1 VFLAA
6 ICTLFSRTFSQART
20 TSSAMKKIFT
30 LLTVFVTALAMA
42 DHHQENTSK
51 ESGAS
56 AGAYRHVVIFKFKEE
71 ATKEQ
76 IQKVES
82 EFAKLPDKIET
93 VTGYE
98 WGTNVSPENHDQGY
112 THCFIVSFKDRAGL
126 DVYLP
131 HQAHQDFISVLK
143 PILDKVMVIDFVAQ

>member
-1 VFLAA
+1 
-6 ICTLFSRTFSQART
+6 
-20 TSSAMKKIFT
+20 MKKLLVIFAS
-30 LLTVFVTALAMA
+30 LVPVLAMA
-42 DHHQENTSK
+42 DHHKDKKSAKIEASK
-51 ESGAS
+51 
-56 AGAYRHVVIFKFKEE
+56 GAYRHVVIFKFKDD

-76 IQKVES
+76 IKKVET
-82 EFAKLPDKIET
+82 EFGKLPEKIET
-93 VTGYE
+93 ITGYE

-131 HQAHQDFISVLK
+131 HKAHKEFVEVLK